1 MRQLPQE
8 LRICSNL
15 NSSCFSELWPYLAL
29 IVVGFLPNEVWRWLG
44 LIAARGLDEDS
55 QIIVWVR
62 AVATAILAGVI
73 AQLISTSS
81 GVLATIPL
89 SVRIAAA
96 VAGFIA
102 FLVVRRS
109 VIAGVVVGEL
119 VLLLSPAVRGR

>member
-1 MRQLPQE
+1 M
-8 LRICSNL
+8 SAT
-15 NSSCFSELWPYLAL
+15 ELWPYLAL
-29 IVVGFLPNEVWRWLG
+29 ILVGFLPNEVWRWLG
-44 LIAARGLDEDS
+44 LLAARGLDEDS

-89 SVRIAAA
+89 GVRIAAA

-119 VLLLSPAVRGR
+119 VLLMSPVVLGR